1 MYDSTKVIAG
11 IIIFI
16 ATFTAPIWINYA
28 TGSDESLK
36 PVLSYPAD
44 EKQCIMTKEYM
55 NANHMDLLNQW
66 RDEVVRSDSRYLYK
80 DGKPFMLKGVHAE
93 KSLTNTCMKC
103 HDNKTDFCDKCHNYL
118 DVKPY
123 CWDCHVSP
131 DDKAENFAKGGNNE

>member
-1 MYDSTKVIAG
+1 MFDSAKVIAG
-11 IIIFI
+11 IIVFI
-16 ATFTAPIWINYA
+16 ALFTAPIWINYA
-28 TGSDESLK
+28 TGTDDSLK

-55 NANHMDLLNQW
+55 NAYHMDLLNQW

-80 DGKPFMLKGVHAE
+80 DGKPFMLKGAHAE

-103 HDNKTDFCDKCHNYL
+103 HAEKEQFCDKCHNYL

-131 DDKAENFAKGGNNE
+131 DINSELSLKGGNNE